1 MTKEGVLAV
10 AGPPARGHGS
20 AFSDWEHFSEMGNGE
35 GISHRPS
42 GDPKSR
48 SRADEPDAVESPRV
62 VVADD
67 HPFFRTSL
75 VQLLRENGIEVGAE
89 VGSGEAAVKAV
100 GEIGP
105 QVVVMDLKMPGVS
118 GLEATRRLTAAYPAT
133 QVVVISVSARE
144 GDVIDAVLAGASG
157 YVLKDSPPDELLEAV
172 HAAAA
177 GVPLV
182 SPRIAGALLRRVR
195 EAIGTGEGLAGVSL
209 SGRELQ
215 ILDLFAAG
223 NDSAEVAAAL
233 GLAEHEVHE
242 YTSSLLT
249 KLRVDSAV
257 RAALRDLDAPDA

>member
-1 MTKEGVLAV
+1 
-10 AGPPARGHGS
+10 
-20 AFSDWEHFSEMGNGE
+20 
-35 GISHRPS
+35 
-42 GDPKSR
+42 
-48 SRADEPDAVESPRV
+48 
-62 VVADD
+62 
-67 HPFFRTSL
+67 
-75 VQLLRENGIEVGAE
+75 
-89 VGSGEAAVKAV
+89 
-100 GEIGP
+100 
-105 QVVVMDLKMPGVS
+105 
-118 GLEATRRLTAAYPAT
+118 
-133 QVVVISVSARE
+133 
-144 GDVIDAVLAGASG
+144 VLAGASG

-182 SPRIAGALLRRVR
+182 SPRIAAALLRRVR

-233 GLAEHEVHE
+233 GLDEHEVHE